1 MVEGAGLTA
10 LEVLG
15 VAIKS
20 EIEAAAFYARLRE
33 RVGNSG
39 LAAKLRFLQ
48 TEEEKHR
55 VILEG
60 EYKRRFPAVELRL
73 PPNSLISL
81 PDSASLSDL
90 TVPKLFGIAMKA
102 EQASAEFYS
111 READRSADETGRTI
125 LRYLSRVE
133 QGHYQMLETEY
144 ELVSRFHD
152 YYNADDFHLGQE
164 LIHIGP

>member
-20 EIEAAAFYARLRE
+20 EIEAASLYARME
-33 RVGNSG
+33 GRVGNSS
-39 LAAKLRFLQ
+39 LAAKLRFLR

-55 VILEG
+55 AMLEG
-60 EYKRRFPAVELRL
+60 EYQRRFPDVALQL
-73 PPNSLISL
+73 PPGDVVPL
-81 PDSASLSDL
+81 PDAIPGSDL
-90 TVPKLFGIAMKA
+90 TVPDLFLLAIKA
-102 EQASAEFYS
+102 EQSSAEFYA
-111 READRSADETGRTI
+111 READRTHDEPGRIT
-125 LRYLSRVE
+125 LRYLSKVE
-133 QGHYQMLETEY
+133 QGHYQMLVTEY
-144 ELVSRFHD
+144 ELVSRFPD